1 MFKKTILSY
10 ILLTGI
16 FILLTVSC
24 ELTRNDCGPFNNSNY
39 KITGFDTSLK
49 QLTASDS
56 TMKSFELNNFDNDSI
71 AFNEFAIHM
80 IPNTESYTINSK
92 FKFGISFSEMAYA
105 CSPPIP
111 SSEDRI
117 TDIQIFSSKS
127 YTTDFSSSENIAELF
142 DIIVLYHAESYQSTQ
157 LTDYLATKPEAPI
170 EIILVPNTPPSTTQS
185 FEFQVKYYQNGLE
198 LDEFEFTT
206 KSAVLVN

>member
-16 FILLTVSC
+16 FILLTISC
-24 ELTRNDCGPFNNSNY
+24 DLTGSDCGPFNNANY

-49 QLTASDS
+49 QVTVSDS
-56 TMKSFELNNFDNDSI
+56 TMKSFELKNFENDSI
-71 AFNEFAIHM
+71 AFSEFAIHM
-80 IPNTESYTINSK
+80 IPNTESYAINSK
-92 FKFGISFSEMAYA
+92 YKSGISLSETAYA

-127 YTTDFSSSENIAELF
+127 YITDFSSSENIAELF

-170 EIILVPNTPPSTTQS
+170 EIILVPNTPPSTIQS
-185 FEFQVKYYQNGLE
+185 FEFQVKYSQNGLE

-206 KSAVLVN
+206 NSAVLVN

>member
-16 FILLTVSC
+16 FILLTISC
-24 ELTRNDCGPFNNSNY
+24 DLTGSDCGPFNNANY

-49 QLTASDS
+49 QVTVSDS
-56 TMKSFELNNFDNDSI
+56 TMKSFELKNFENDSI
-71 AFNEFAIHM
+71 AFSEFAIHM
-80 IPNTESYTINSK
+80 IPNTESYAINSK
-92 FKFGISFSEMAYA
+92 YKSGISLSETAYA

-127 YTTDFSSSENIAELF
+127 YITDFSSSENIAELF
-142 DIIVLYHAESYQSTQ
+142 DIIVLYHAESYH
-157 LTDYLATKPEAPI
+157 LATKPEAPI
-170 EIILVPNTPPSTTQS
+170 EIILVPNTPPSTIQS
-185 FEFQVKYYQNGLE
+185 FEFQVKYSQNGLE

-206 KSAVLVN
+206 NSAVLVN